1 MDIVIR
7 STSFF
12 CRYASLWV
20 FLLLCPYFGKVD
32 KNNEYTITASHAKKL
47 I

>member
-1 MDIVIR
+1 MIVHR
-7 STSFF
+7 KTLHSFF
-12 CRYASLWV
+12 I

-32 KNNEYTITASHAKKL
+32 KNNEYTMTAYLAKKL